1 MLIPE
6 ARQQENR
13 SLHNWAA
20 IKKTSAKGRG
30 LKTIS
35 GMRPCFHPMRCF
47 PHNFIVSR
55 GWNIG
60 KHSVDSPRLV
70 PLPDRSSEGVEA
82 KDGGAEDGGAVSLRP
97 RPCSKFRGQ
106 TVSGT
111 KKKPRGFACI
121 SAHQPVAGGTSKLG
135 STGLRRKCPGTA
147 RTTQGRR
154 NQLRAVI

>member
-1 MLIPE
+1 M
-6 ARQQENR
+6 
-13 SLHNWAA
+13 
-20 IKKTSAKGRG
+20 SAGEE
-30 LKTIS
+30 
-35 GMRPCFHPMRCF
+35 
-47 PHNFIVSR
+47 
-55 GWNIG
+55 IG
-60 KHSVDSPRLV
+60 KPVMDSLWLV
-70 PLPDRSSEGVEA
+70 PLAGHPSE
-82 KDGGAEDGGAVSLRP
+82 DGESEDGESEDGESEDGESEDGGAVSLRP

-121 SAHQPVAGGTSKLG
+121 SADQPVAGGTSKLG